1 MKRTV
6 LIIVALVSAVLSVS
20 AQGDEPV
27 KKLRM
32 HTGFW
37 STSFYVGDEK
47 VTSKEFTNIVK
58 QKENA
63 YQVFRS
69 GKNLNTTGVV
79 LSAVGG
85 FCIGYDLGSR
95 IGGGK
100 GNTGMLISGGVIAAG
115 GIVCGLLGEAKMK
128 KGINLF
134 NGENTA
140 CSLHLEASSSG
151 MGLCLNF

>member
-1 MKRTV
+1 MKKTV
-6 LIIVALVSAVLSVS
+6 LTIVALVCTVLTVS
-20 AQGDEPV
+20 AQSDEPG
-27 KKLRM
+27 KELRM
-32 HTGFW
+32 NTGFW
-37 STSFYVGDEK
+37 STSFYVGEEK
-47 VTSKEFTNIVK
+47 VTLKEFTNIMK

-63 YQVFRS
+63 YQVFKS

-79 LSAVGG
+79 LGAVGG
-85 FCIGYDLGSR
+85 FCFGYDLGAR

-100 GNTGMLISGGVIAAG
+100 GNTGMLIGGGVVAVG

-128 KGINLF
+128 KAINLF